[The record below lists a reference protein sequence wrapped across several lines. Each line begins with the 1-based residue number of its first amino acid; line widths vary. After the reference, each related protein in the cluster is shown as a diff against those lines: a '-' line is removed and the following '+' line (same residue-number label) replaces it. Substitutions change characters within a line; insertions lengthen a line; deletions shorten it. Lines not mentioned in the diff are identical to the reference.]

1 MGFGNRTSTSSK
13 SDSTPAKTGGF
24 KSKAGGFKK
33 SNGPVEW
40 IGLGSITASKKLLEE
55 NELYGEIC
63 DALDGSEFSFSLK
76 IYLGK
81 DPDAT
86 IALKNGDFVTLKF
99 KKSDKDPDYVLG
111 RASLKVE
118 E

>member
-1 MGFGNRTSTSSK
+1 MGFGNRTSVTSK
-13 SDSTPAKTGGF
+13 SDATPAKTGGF
-24 KSKAGGFKK
+24 KSKAAGFKK
-33 SNGPVEW
+33 GGPSEW
-40 IGLGSITASKKLLEE
+40 IGLGSITAVKKLIDE

-63 DALDGSEFSFSLK
+63 DALDGSEFSFNLK
-76 IYLGK
+76 VYLGK

-86 IALKNGDFVTLKF
+86 LALKNGDFITLKF
-99 KKSDKDPDYVLG
+99 KKSDKDPDFVLG